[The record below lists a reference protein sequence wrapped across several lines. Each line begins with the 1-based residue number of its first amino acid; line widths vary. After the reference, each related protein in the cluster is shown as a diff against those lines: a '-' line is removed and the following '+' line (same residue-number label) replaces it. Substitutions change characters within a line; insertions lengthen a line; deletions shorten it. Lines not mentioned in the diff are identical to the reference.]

1 MGLILKFLGMHLG
14 ANAIS
19 TFSIQTATSCRL
31 LDRYQQ
37 LARES
42 GSNRVQIGRCR
53 KADSD
58 RLPAQ
63 AVSGV
68 IFQIP
73 GIT

>member
-1 MGLILKFLGMHLG
+1 MDMILKSHGMHLG

-37 LARES
+37 FANKS
-42 GSNRVQIGRCR
+42 GSNKLQIGRWR

-58 RLPAQ
+58 RL
-63 AVSGV
+63 
-68 IFQIP
+68 
-73 GIT
+73 